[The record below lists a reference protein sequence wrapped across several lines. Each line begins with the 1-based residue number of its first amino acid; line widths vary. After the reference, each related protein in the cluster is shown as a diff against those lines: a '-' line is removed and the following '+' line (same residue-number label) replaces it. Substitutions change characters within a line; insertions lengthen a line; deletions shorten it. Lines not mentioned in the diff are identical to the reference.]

1 VGVTAGRRACELSR
15 GFIAALFKF
24 ANSRYHSRLA
34 ERKRPMKRL
43 AFAAAAAL
51 ALVGQPALADESATN
66 FVKLFND
73 VCIGKFGHLTMVW
86 DWADSQ
92 NLLPITNPQA
102 LAVFA
107 GRPNKDGKM
116 TSFAGGGVPG
126 SGKAWAVNDPAGR
139 FVLATR
145 LDPESCVAWAQKA
158 DPAEV
163 DAAYAKLV
171 AQAAGPGIEVKL
183 ADDKTVDVPG
193 GTVHIRVYHVWSGS
207 PLNSYALV
215 AATVSRSGGP
225 FQAMLETQRLVERDD
240 VINPFVPLQPPG

>member
-1 VGVTAGRRACELSR
+1 
-15 GFIAALFKF
+15 
-24 ANSRYHSRLA
+24 
-34 ERKRPMKRL
+34 MKRL

-158 DPAEV
+158 DPSEV

-183 ADDKTVDVPG
+183 ADDKTVNIPD
-193 GTVHIRVYHVWSGS
+193 GTVHIRIYHVWSGS

>member
-1 VGVTAGRRACELSR
+1 
-15 GFIAALFKF
+15 
-24 ANSRYHSRLA
+24 
-34 ERKRPMKRL
+34 MKRL

-51 ALVGQPALADESATN
+51 AMIGQPARADEAAAN
-66 FVKLFND
+66 FVKLFSD
-73 VCIGKFGHLTMVW
+73 VCIAKVGHLTTVW
-86 DWADSQ
+86 DWSDSQ
-92 NLLPITNPQA
+92 NLSPITNPQA

-107 GRPNKDGKM
+107 GRPNLDGKM
-116 TSFAGGGVPG
+116 ISFAGGGVPG
-126 SGKAWAVNDPAGR
+126 SGKAWAVPDPAGR

-158 DPAEV
+158 DPSEV

-183 ADDKTVDVPG
+183 ADDRTVNIPDG
-193 GTVHIRVYHVWSGS
+193 SVHIRVYHVWSGS

-225 FQAMLETQRLVERDD
+225 FQAMLETQRLVEPDD
-240 VINPFVPLQPPG
+240 AINPMVPLEPPG